1 MLAGCA
7 SLLCKT
13 CNKHRPESDFSKH
26 KSCVGGFDTSRC
38 KPCKKARADWAK
50 VPLEKR
56 IYNRAKSRA
65 KKMGRDFDI
74 SLEDIVI
81 PNRCPVLN
89 VEFVYG
95 DPDWTYSI
103 DRLDNSKG
111 YVKGNIIIVSNRAN
125 KLKNNAT
132 KEELQNVLDF
142 YFN

>member
-1 MLAGCA
+1 
-7 SLLCKT
+7 
-13 CNKHRPESDFSKH
+13 
-26 KSCVGGFDTSRC
+26 
-38 KPCKKARADWAK
+38 
-50 VPLEKR
+50 
-56 IYNRAKSRA
+56 
-65 KKMGRDFDI
+65 MGRDFDL

-81 PNRCPVLN
+81 PDRCPVLD

-125 KLKNNAT
+125 RLKNDAT